1 MTANDL
7 EDIAEVLLGFDAW
20 RDNKIQNALSANYT
34 VSAYIDEL
42 ARQRA
47 LDAIT
52 EIRAIYAD
60 EELTWQ
66 EVDKQIRSILGVA

>member
-20 RDNKIQNALSANYT
+20 RDNKIKNALSANYT

-52 EIRAIYAD
+52 EIRAVYAD

>member
-1 MTANDL
+1 MSANDL
-7 EDIAEVLLGFDAW
+7 EDIAEVLLGYDAW
-20 RDNKIQNALSANYT
+20 RENKIQNALNSSYT

-52 EIRAIYAD
+52 EIRAVYAD
-60 EELTWQ
+60 EDLTWQ

>member
-1 MTANDL
+1 MSANDL

-20 RDNKIQNALSANYT
+20 RDNKIRNALSANYT

-52 EIRAIYAD
+52 EIRAVYSD